1 MRYRELDIFKILG
14 IFLEIVL
21 NFWDFLGK
29 FFRIFGRNFLG
40 IFEKILEDFFG
51 RNVLSEI
58 FARILFGGI
67 YLEESFWR
75 RICLSRFWFL
85 SRFCLKARRKEG
97 KFQSLE
103 VRVQAYRIQK

>member
-21 NFWDFLGK
+21 NFWDFLRK

-85 SRFCLKARRKEG
+85 SRFCLKARRKEE